1 MAKITYT
8 NKVALNENPEIA
20 LINKVT
26 DDDLNEIKSVVNTN
40 DDNVGDLTAL
50 TTTTKTSAVAAIN
63 ELNTSKASTNEV
75 LIQNTEPTAA
85 DNKIWIDTGEIASP
99 ASEITN
105 SYSTSTGIGYSAN
118 YVNNMNTYSNTEV
131 RIGTY
136 KDKPLYRKMLEF
148 TTPGTANTNTEVA
161 TFDTT
166 FTVRNFY
173 GNIDVSSTGQVL
185 PLNFYFSNEYLVATY
200 PENGTGKVKMKVGTS
215 AYTSLNVDMFIEY
228 TKTTD

>member
-1 MAKITYT
+1 MKYNDNGEYKDIYIKTFDTLPVGAEVDYDGET
-8 NKVALNENPEIA
+8 VPEGWSEIA
-20 LINKVT
+20 
-26 DDDLNEIKSVVNTN
+26 DP
-40 DDNVGDLTAL
+40 
-50 TTTTKTSAVAAIN
+50 
-63 ELNTSKASTNEV
+63 ST
-75 LIQNTEPTAA
+75 
-85 DNKIWIDTGEIASP
+85 
-99 ASEITN
+99 
-105 SYSTSTGIGYSAN
+105 YSTS
-118 YVNNMNTYSNTEV
+118 EV

-136 KDKPLYRKMLEF
+136 KNKPLYRKMLEF